1 MTEISEL
8 VINSADKNNMDYYC
22 PICKMFLHPDK
33 SSQTECLH
41 IFCTECISTHLS
53 MGDSL
58 SKRCPICREYLVEE
72 CNELKKSN
80 LFAYNAL
87 SNVKVKCKN
96 NECKEE
102 LKLIDLEKHIK
113 DCDFE
118 KKPCLFCDD
127 GEGYVKSELKKHISD
142 NLGDHVMIMCDK
154 ILDLEKQIKDLR
166 ERL

>member
-53 MGDSL
+53 LGDSL

-72 CNELKKSN
+72 YNDLKKSN

-87 SNVKVKCKN
+87 SNIKVKCKN
-96 NECKEE
+96 EECKKEI
-102 LKLIDLEKHIK
+102 KLIDLENHIK
-113 DCDFE
+113 DCDYE
-118 KKPCLFCDD
+118 KKPCPFCKE
-127 GEGYVKSELKKHISD
+127 EGYVKSELKKHVME
-142 NLGDHVMIMCDK
+142 NLDDHIIIMSDK
-154 ILDLEKQIKDLR
+154 ILDIEKQMK
-166 ERL
+166 